1 MHGRC
6 FMSSEQ
12 AQAIELVANNG
23 QMIIVTQAAGEKFA
37 ELSNQLASN
46 GGSEEEKQSI
56 RIYISGGGCSGMQ
69 YGMTY
74 SEGFNDYDYRLKANT
89 INEDAFDIVIDAVAL
104 DYMNKAEIDYEDNG
118 VSATF
123 VFNNVFEAIG
133 GSGSCG
139 GCGSAS

>member
-1 MHGRC
+1 MTEEK
-6 FMSSEQ
+6 SQ
-12 AQAIELVANNG
+12 ALELVAENG
-23 QMIIVTQAAGEKFA
+23 QMIIVTEAAGEKFA
-37 ELSNQLASN
+37 ELSEQLAESADTES
-46 GGSEEEKQSI
+46 SEEKKAI

-74 SEGFNDYDYRLKANT
+74 SDGFNSYDNRLSAVTKN
-89 INEDAFDIVIDAVAL
+89 NNQFDIIIDAVAL
-104 DYMNKAEIDYEDNG
+104 DYMNRAEIDYEDNG

-123 VFNNVFEAIG
+123 VFNNVFESIG